1 MLQTQF
7 LITYLADS
15 SIDDAGDREL
25 RGLFSTCFTKPGDEV
40 FRTRRYWREPYKHRW
55 IIRNERGEL
64 IAHVG
69 VHEKCIEA
77 KGRTFRIGGVGEVCV
92 HPDCRGRGC
101 VKSMLE
107 CVHSWLSANQFPFS
121 VLFGDP
127 KVYGSSGYVEVDN
140 LRLNEDGKGWKPVK
154 GMIKQITEIHWPDG
168 DVHLAGLKF

>member
-1 MLQTQF
+1 MNVE
-7 LITYLADS
+7 YLADS

-25 RGLFSTCFTKPGDEV
+25 RNLLTTCFTKPGDEV

-55 IIRNERGEL
+55 IIRNERGVL

-69 VHEKCIEA
+69 VHDRRVAAE
-77 KGRTFRIGGVGEVCV
+77 GRKFRIGGICEVCV
-92 HPDCRGRGC
+92 HPECRGRGY

-154 GMIKQITEIHWPDG
+154 GMIRQMADTRWPDG
-168 DVHLAGLKF
+168 DVNLVGLKF